1 MSYLYIGMIISFLV
15 ALIVIAKV
23 MDGDDMKKEED
34 ER

>member
-1 MSYLYIGMIISFLV
+1 MSYLYIGIIIFFLV

-34 ER
+34 